1 MIRRALVLAVT
12 ALIVLAPAAQA
23 ATGADYLVTR
33 LTTAGGFA
41 EAGSSSPSVGLTE
54 WAVMGLAAAGRKPAL
69 MHRAGGRTPVA
80 YLAANVKTFTDAP
93 TIEKAILA
101 LVAMGRSPYSFAGH
115 DLVTMLRT
123 KVVASNGRIGAFSN
137 STYWGVL
144 AFRAA
149 NAAEPTKAFTY
160 IRGQQLGNGGFGWAP
175 GTGADSNDTAAAM
188 LALRALSIPC
198 TWASL
203 KGGLDYVAKLHN
215 SDSGYALNIDGPS
228 DSQSTAWVVQARSAC
243 ALKNTA
249 ALGYLAARRL
259 PSGAYNYQVGR
270 TVTPAWVTS
279 QVLPAVSGRH
289 YPIRP

>member
-1 MIRRALVLAVT
+1 MIHRALAL
-12 ALIVLAPAAQA
+12 ALIALVVAAPAASA

-33 LTTAGGFA
+33 LTKSGGFA
-41 EAGSSSPSVGLTE
+41 EAGSSTPSVGLTE

-69 MHRAGGRTPVA
+69 WHRAGGRTPVA
-80 YLAANVKTFTDAP
+80 YLAANVKSFSDAP

-115 DLVTMLRT
+115 NLVAMLRT
-123 KVVASNGRIGAFSN
+123 KVVASTGRIGAYSN

-149 NAAEPTKAFTY
+149 NTTEPSRAFSY
-160 IRGQQLGNGGFGWAP
+160 IRNQQLSNGGFGWAP
-175 GTGADSNDTAAAM
+175 GTGPDSNDTAAAM
-188 LALRALSIPC
+188 LALRALAIPC
-198 TWASL
+198 TWASI
-203 KGGLDYVAKLHN
+203 KGSLDYMAKLHN
-215 SDSGYALNIDGPS
+215 SDNGYSLTIDGAS
-228 DSQSTAWVVQARSAC
+228 DSQSTAWVVQARNAC

-259 PSGAYNYQVGR
+259 PSGAYNYQPGR

-279 QVLPAVSGRH
+279 QVLPAVNGRH